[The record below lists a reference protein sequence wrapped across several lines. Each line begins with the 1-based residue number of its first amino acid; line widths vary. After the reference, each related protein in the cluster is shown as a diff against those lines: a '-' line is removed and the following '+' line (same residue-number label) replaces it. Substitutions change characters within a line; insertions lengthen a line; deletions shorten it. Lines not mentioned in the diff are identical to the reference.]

1 MKRYGG
7 ISRLVTALALSAGL
21 VTGAAAEEL
30 VIGGALSL
38 TGVQA
43 PLDEAGLK
51 GAEVAVKVLNEQGGL
66 LGKQVKL
73 VNIDGKSDPVTV
85 GSSSREQRSLTP

>member
-1 MKRYGG
+1 M
-7 ISRLVTALALSAGL
+7 ALALSAGL
-21 VTGAAAEEL
+21 AANAAADEII
-30 VIGGALSL
+30 IGGALSL

-51 GAEVAVKVLNEQGGL
+51 GAEVAVKALNEQGGL
-66 LGKQVKL
+66 LGKQIKL

-85 GSSSREQRSLTP
+85 GNNAINVIN